1 MDDLTL
7 ARAIH
12 VVSVV
17 FWIGGVYMVTMVVL
31 PLVHQQST
39 LEGKVKIFDGIEKRF
54 GAQARMFVLLAGL
67 SGFYM
72 VHQLDAWDRYASME
86 FWWMHAMTAVWLL
99 FTIALFIL
107 EPFVL
112 PKLFHRYMKAN
123 PDNAFRAVSW
133 VHYVALMLSIIT
145 IIGAIFGAHG

>member
-12 VVSVV
+12 VVSVA

-31 PLVHQQST
+31 PMVHQQNT
-39 LEGKVKIFDGIEKRF
+39 PEDKIRVFEGVEKRF
-54 GAQARMFVLLAGL
+54 SLQARALVLLAGL

-72 VHQLDAWDRYASME
+72 VHKLDAWDRYMSVE
-86 FWWMHAMTAVWLL
+86 FWWMHAMTVIWAL
-99 FTIALFIL
+99 FTLALFVL

-112 PKLFHRYMKAN
+112 HKWFHKRVNENA
-123 PDNAFRAVSW
+123 DTAFRLVSR
-133 VHYVALMLSIIT
+133 VHIIALTLSIIT
-145 IIGAIFGAHG
+145 IIGAIYGAHG